1 MTFVWKH
8 PSKYKKFKED
18 QNNENHQESEN
29 NQDKETSEEQ
39 LDLQPE
45 DKS

>member
-18 QNNENHQESEN
+18 QKKETPQESEN

-39 LDLQPE
+39 LDLQSQ